1 MRAGITVL
9 LLSCHIAP
17 APAACNEPI
26 RINRSI
32 VVLGEASL
40 ADIDR
45 TFGFAERFDYAEYGS
60 TAVCYRTD
68 TENYLI
74 LGFSGPRERPT
85 LSSAAIS
92 LLPPTGHE
100 RSFCA
105 PLTDN
110 NASIILDAHH
120 LGQSVSQDR
129 RSLIQRKQTATD
141 KNRFCSI
148 TREHVLLSGKLAA
161 YTIAISQNEAEP

>member
-1 MRAGITVL
+1 MRAGIATL

-17 APAACNEPI
+17 APAACDEPI

-32 VVLGEASL
+32 VILGEASL

-60 TAVCYRTD
+60 TAVCYRTGN
-68 TENYLI
+68 ENYLI
-74 LGFSGPRERPT
+74 LGFSGPRKQPM

-105 PLTDN
+105 PLADSAT
-110 NASIILDAHH
+110 ITLDAHR
-120 LGQSVSQDR
+120 LGQPIPRDR
-129 RSLIQRKQTATD
+129 RSVIQRKQTTTG
-141 KNRFCSI
+141 KNRFCTI
-148 TREHVLLSGKLAA
+148 TREHILLSGKLAA